1 MRSFIK
7 MFVAALSLGMSVGA
21 LAQDNVAGLNDFYGN
36 LQQPGY
42 RIQTEISKLLSED
55 ATFVDSTSVQS
66 IFDRLT
72 TGVAE
77 TEETNSNLVD
87 IDTMFGLS
95 AEAITF
101 ILENKDMAMAF
112 ILAMRSEN
120 DLAAVT
126 RAFFEDVAYVDME
139 EVLIKLGVYLYPDFA
154 QVILDVAAEF
164 TDDISAD
171 DAFAA
176 AIVALGPEFDI
187 STLLPGTAAGPAAL
201 IPTASPL
208 GAGNGAGGSGGGDT
222 TGSNN

>member
-7 MFVAALSLGMSVGA
+7 VFVAALSLGMSVGA
-21 LAQDNVAGLNDFYGN
+21 LAQDNVAGLNDFYGD

-42 RIQTEISKLLSED
+42 RVQTEISKMLSED
-55 ATFVDSTSVQS
+55 ATLIDSTSVQS
-66 IFDRLT
+66 IFDSLT

-77 TEETNSNLVD
+77 TEESNSNLVD
-87 IDTMFGLS
+87 IVTMLGFS
-95 AEAITF
+95 SEAITL
-101 ILENKDMAMAF
+101 ILENKDMALAF
-112 ILAMRSEN
+112 ILAIRSDN

-126 RAFFEDVAYVDME
+126 RTFFEDVAYVDLE
-139 EVLIKLGVYLYPDFA
+139 EELIKLGAYLYPDFA
-154 QVILDVAAEF
+154 QVILDVAADF

-176 AIVALGPEFDI
+176 VIVALGPEFDI

-201 IPTASPL
+201 IATASPL